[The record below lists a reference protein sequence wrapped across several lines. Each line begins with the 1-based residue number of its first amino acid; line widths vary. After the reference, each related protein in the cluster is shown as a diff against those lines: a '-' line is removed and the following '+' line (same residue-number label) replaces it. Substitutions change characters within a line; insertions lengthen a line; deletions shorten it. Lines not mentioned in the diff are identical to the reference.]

1 MEKSMY
7 AARQS
12 TQPKDYKEGEPVKIV
27 VEQNGKKT
35 TLVDGSVVQ
44 FPFKINMTSGSGE
57 KGTVTLY
64 ILDEDYAEVA
74 KVTYP
79 SITFKEQNG

>member
-1 MEKSMY
+1 
-7 AARQS
+7 
-12 TQPKDYKEGEPVKIV
+12 
-27 VEQNGKKT
+27 
-35 TLVDGSVVQ
+35 
-44 FPFKINMTSGSGE
+44 MTSGSGE